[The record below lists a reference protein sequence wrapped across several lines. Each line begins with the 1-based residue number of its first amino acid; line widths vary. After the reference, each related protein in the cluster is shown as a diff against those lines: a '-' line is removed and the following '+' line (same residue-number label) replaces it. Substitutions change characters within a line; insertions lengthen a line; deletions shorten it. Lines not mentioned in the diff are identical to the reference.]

1 MIYIIIMYTT
11 KLSLAP
17 ANRLLSVY
25 FSGAGASRGGGLVV
39 VLRAMNRRNGEKE
52 KEGRRKKNRTELTD
66 SSIGTQKNL
75 EERERKMKKIG
86 RERGNIG
93 RGTEEAAKLDWPGRR
108 Q

>member
-25 FSGAGASRGGGLVV
+25 FFGVGASRGGGLVVV

-52 KEGRRKKNRTELTD
+52 KEGRKKKKTEQ
-66 SSIGTQKNL
+66 S
-75 EERERKMKKIG
+75 
-86 RERGNIG
+86 
-93 RGTEEAAKLDWPGRR
+93 
-108 Q
+108 

>member
-25 FSGAGASRGGGLVV
+25 FFGVGASRGVGLLV

-52 KEGRRKKNRTELTD
+52 KEGERRKKQDGAE
-66 SSIGTQKNL
+66 
-75 EERERKMKKIG
+75 
-86 RERGNIG
+86 
-93 RGTEEAAKLDWPGRR
+93 
-108 Q
+108 

>member
-25 FSGAGASRGGGLVV
+25 FFGVGASRGGGLLV

-52 KEGRRKKNRTELTD
+52 KEVGGRRKKNKTELSD
-66 SSIGTQKNL
+66 SSIGTQKSL
-75 EERERKMKKIG
+75 EK
-86 RERGNIG
+86 
-93 RGTEEAAKLDWPGRR
+93 
-108 Q
+108 

>member
-25 FSGAGASRGGGLVV
+25 FFGVGASRGGGLLV

-52 KEGRRKKNRTELTD
+52 KEVGGRRKKTKTELSD
-66 SSIGTQKNL
+66 SSIGTQKSL
-75 EERERKMKKIG
+75 EK
-86 RERGNIG
+86 
-93 RGTEEAAKLDWPGRR
+93 
-108 Q
+108 

>member
-25 FSGAGASRGGGLVV
+25 FFGVGASRGGGLLV

-52 KEGRRKKNRTELTD
+52 KEVGGRRKKNKTELSD
-66 SSIGTQKNL
+66 SSIGTQKSL
-75 EERERKMKKIG
+75 E
-86 RERGNIG
+86 
-93 RGTEEAAKLDWPGRR
+93 T
-108 Q
+108 